1 MSACCGRYLIIDF
14 LIGTG
19 KSIKFM
25 LSVVK
30 RRSMQVQVFFFH
42 NFESHHIVCPTKRL
56 TARAHDKSPTKV
68 GATAIRRMQWPGYR
82 TNRVVVMLVL

>member
-30 RRSMQVQVFFFH
+30 RRSMQVQVFFH
-42 NFESHHIVCPTKRL
+42 NFDRTILFAQQNGLRHVHT
-56 TARAHDKSPTKV
+56 
-68 GATAIRRMQWPGYR
+68 
-82 TNRVVVMLVL
+82 TNRQQKWVQQQYAECSGLVIGLIE